1 MQNCASAIFRISG
14 IHSKFNKL
22 SENWVPLIQFTSL
35 SCKILLAT
43 MYSIKQ
49 MNLYGYTMTRVWLYC
64 FKILLYETCLYGE
77 ITIWASCL
85 ESYKML
91 QKNRGIS
98 YRINQSIMQRY
109 YLKYSKCFKKLGW
122 VGVLRANFTVTHVKI
137 LFEV

>member
-22 SENWVPLIQFTSL
+22 SENWVPLIQFTRL
-35 SCKILLAT
+35 SCKVLLAT

-77 ITIWASCL
+77 ITIWAPCL

-91 QKNRGIS
+91 QKTGVFRTGLTS
-98 YRINQSIMQRY
+98 QSCKDIIWNIQNIT
-109 YLKYSKCFKKLGW
+109 KKLGW
-122 VGVLRANFTVTHVKI
+122 VGALRTNFIVTHVKI
-137 LFEV
+137 LFEL